1 MIVSGSSGNTL
12 NSFYKLVT
20 ESLKMDDETKN
31 DSMEEGDHSVLAME
45 IQERFHGASRFY
57 TFSVCKLVFL
67 RGRAEQTFFILDFFI
82 CYFLEPFLKLL
93 LQCS

>member
-1 MIVSGSSGNTL
+1 MAFLMIVSGSAGNTL

-20 ESLKMDDETKN
+20 ESLKKDDETN
-31 DSMEEGDHSVLAME
+31 SDSMEEGDHSVLAME

-67 RGRAEQTFFILDFFI
+67 RPVGVRHSQSRPL
-82 CYFLEPFLKLL
+82 
-93 LQCS
+93 S